1 MAVPISHIWSCRPLP
16 DVVFQDAIKDNPYS
30 PNKFHIGLSAKV
42 CIHLHQLYLRRLNN
56 RIPPRQIAD
65 KMTRE
70 DRNTRHKTDGD
81 KLKEGKA
88 NFGHSH
94 EIKIYFTSS
103 EDIVVDD
110 DYKFSKDDRIIEY
123 HAHLKFWIQLKI
135 FLLTKFMMR
144 ISSLYHLVIVYH
156 MRQL

>member
-1 MAVPISHIWSCRPLP
+1 MVQPVKTLMVFLSASYISSGSVQKSFSVFTLCLSSSCDISSVPISHIWSCRPLP

-70 DRNTRHKTDGD
+70 DRNTRHKIDGD

-94 EIKIYFTSS
+94 GMGINTP
-103 EDIVVDD
+103 
-110 DYKFSKDDRIIEY
+110 
-123 HAHLKFWIQLKI
+123 
-135 FLLTKFMMR
+135 
-144 ISSLYHLVIVYH
+144 
-156 MRQL
+156 